1 MKAALFPKRP
11 SPDATLLA
19 LQDELR
25 AAQGQ
30 LSLAYRKFDLVTDP
44 ELVESC
50 VYEISAAKARCNYLI
65 RAIKEHCPDKAAVKT
80 EEAATWT

>member
-1 MKAALFPKRP
+1 MKATLFPKRP
-11 SPDATLLA
+11 VQDTTLQA
-19 LQDELR
+19 LQNELR
-25 AAQGQ
+25 SAQGQ

-65 RAIKEHCPDKAAVKT
+65 RAIKERCPDKAAVKT